1 MRSAPVSGLSIALR
15 SSLEG
20 TATFSTPA
28 RRLLPARFAS
38 ADPVSHA
45 SHSAS
50 TDPSRNRSRSPAARS
65 HGLRPRRRRQP
76 SPPPRWRSRRQL
88 LAALGA
94 LRAVRST
101 RHAAC
106 CPAVAPGAE
115 VSHRWLPEA
124 QRRLRAGLPAPT
136 GRPDGR
142 RMAGWA
148 EGDAEDAATDGACC
162 TSEPTFERACTC
174 SSVYSSAVTGAS
186 QLYI

>member
-1 MRSAPVSGLSIALR
+1 MSGLSIALR
-15 SSLEG
+15 SLLEAS
-20 TATFSTPA
+20 ATFSTPA
-28 RRLLPARFAS
+28 RAPCPPASPQQTLFRTP
-38 ADPVSHA
+38 AD
-45 SHSAS
+45 SAS

-124 QRRLRAGLPAPT
+124 AQRLREGSGLASQPPQAGQMAGGWLAGLRGTLRTLRPMAPFA
-136 GRPDGR
+136 RLNLLLN
-142 RMAGWA
+142 A
-148 EGDAEDAATDGACC
+148 
-162 TSEPTFERACTC
+162 RAHVV
-174 SSVYSSAVTGAS
+174 VYTVV
-186 QLYI
+186 L